1 MTIKPPGGN
10 KTVIHTEPGLFQDR
24 KKALENRKS
33 QLERQPKLSNQEQ
46 AELLA
51 INKELQQ
58 IANNQVDYKNL
69 AQKEKD
75 PSSIFNSIQ
84 GFFDS

>member
-24 KKALENRKS
+24 KTALENRKN
-33 QLERQPKLSNQEQ
+33 QLERQPKLSNQDQ

-51 INKELQQ
+51 INNELQQ
-58 IANNQVDYKNL
+58 ISNNQIDFKNMPI
-69 AQKEKD
+69 KEKD
-75 PSSIFNSIQ
+75 SSSIFKGLFEN
-84 GFFDS
+84 

>member
-24 KKALENRKS
+24 KTALENRKN
-33 QLERQPKLSNQEQ
+33 QLERQPKLNKQEQ

-58 IANNQVDYKNL
+58 IANNQVDFKNL
-69 AQKEKD
+69 TVKEKD
-75 PSSIFNSIQ
+75 PSSNFNSVK
-84 GFFDS
+84 GFFEN

>member
-1 MTIKPPGGN
+1 MTIKPPGGD

-24 KKALENRKS
+24 KTALENRKN

-58 IANNQVDYKNL
+58 ISLQQDTKNL
-69 AQKEKD
+69 TAKEKD
-75 PSSIFNSIQ
+75 PRSIFNSVK